1 MLTNAPEFL
10 ANLAH
15 ELYEAD
21 PIYFDIKRA
30 WREFPWDV
38 MVRRELS
45 RILNQPS
52 NLWGAALRLA
62 EKKSEN
68 PPC

>member
-1 MLTNAPEFL
+1 MISNAPEFL
-10 ANLAH
+10 ANVCAA
-15 ELYEAD
+15 LYEED
-21 PIYFDIKRA
+21 PIYFDIQRA